1 MTSLAVI
8 LVLGAVPAGAAAKP
22 GCGAGQSVPTDSE
35 IDQYAQSIPGAC
47 GNQQNETGFGGSG
60 GGVGG
65 GGGSG
70 DAGSSAITPSTVQR
84 LYDLGANGAGTQALA
99 DANAPQIRG
108 DGGDRGQGS
117 KGGGGSDSAPP
128 PPATMGADLALAQT
142 VSTAAAGKDVVMSL
156 TATNNGPAGATSV
169 TVTIEGELHTLS
181 GRTVDDAGFPIA
193 GVRVK
198 VHGTRTRSPVTAV
211 GGPRDDTQQT
221 ISDAQGRYR
230 FEPVVPGTYAVSAYY
245 SVGGHAEIEIRRSAI
260 IVAGAEAVVVPL
272 WLETV
277 R

>member
-22 GCGAGQSVPTDSE
+22 GCGAGQSVPADSE

-70 DAGSSAITPSTVQR
+70 DAGSSAIPPSTVQR

-117 KGGGGSDSAPP
+117 KGGGGSDSGAGSVLDSLLGGDEGDG
-128 PPATMGADLALAQT
+128 MGLVLPLILLAI
-142 VSTAAAGKDVVMSL
+142 TAGGIAYVTRRRMSQAG
-156 TATNNGPAGATSV
+156 
-169 TVTIEGELHTLS
+169 
-181 GRTVDDAGFPIA
+181 
-193 GVRVK
+193 
-198 VHGTRTRSPVTAV
+198 
-211 GGPRDDTQQT
+211 
-221 ISDAQGRYR
+221 
-230 FEPVVPGTYAVSAYY
+230 
-245 SVGGHAEIEIRRSAI
+245 
-260 IVAGAEAVVVPL
+260 
-272 WLETV
+272 
-277 R
+277 